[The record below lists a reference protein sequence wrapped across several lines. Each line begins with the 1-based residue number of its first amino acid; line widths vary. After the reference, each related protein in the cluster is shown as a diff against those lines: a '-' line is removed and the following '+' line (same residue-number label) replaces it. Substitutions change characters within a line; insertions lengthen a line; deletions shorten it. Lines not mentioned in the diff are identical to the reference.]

1 MDLLRSLMHDALSMV
16 RLSGEVQ
23 AVKSR
28 RTLIFVLL
36 CTALCLFLVIFAFA
50 SGVETDEDGG
60 TWDYNSGI
68 YTDPTGQK
76 HQITNDD
83 GSSGSSTNNNS
94 SSGGGSG
101 TPMIIDTGEED
112 PMAGAKK
119 NADGSIEVES
129 GTGGVDIEI
138 EPTRAPLEGEDWQAA
153 LDSVAAR
160 NGKDTPTVW
169 TDPATGVTVAVE
181 VVYMG
186 IGRSMISVDGQ
197 KKLVNTS
204 ELKWQTEAPEDKVL
218 AVVRSR
224 YVWLHKSPSNKITVL
239 KFKQVYRDSVVRVL
253 ATGKNWTFVDHEG
266 DRAYVVTSA
275 LEFYANDHTDTE
287 PGYLSLN
294 GKIKGKGKIQ
304 VRDFETAAIIKD
316 ASGTVFYQPGTPV
329 TVFDF
334 LDDYAEIDVGGF
346 HCVVK
351 LDCLILERSLA
362 AVPE

>member
-1 MDLLRSLMHDALSMV
+1 MKKRFV
-16 RLSGEVQ
+16 
-23 AVKSR
+23 
-28 RTLIFVLL
+28 FVLL
-36 CTALCLFLVIFAFA
+36 CTVLCLLVCA
-50 SGVETDEDGG
+50 SALAEGYTVEEDGSK
-60 TWDYNSGI
+60 WY
-68 YTDPTGQK
+68 
-76 HQITNDD
+76 DD
-83 GSSGSSTNNNS
+83 GRIEWADGTVTQSVNHDQGQSYDSGSGST
-94 SSGGGSG
+94 GSG
-101 TPMIIDTGEED
+101 TVRNEDGSMTVITGEED

-129 GTGGVDIEI
+129 GTGGVDIEV
-138 EPTRAPLEGEDWQAA
+138 EPTRAPLEGEEWQAA

-169 TDPATGVTVAVE
+169 TNPEDGTPVSVE

-186 IGRSMISVDGQ
+186 IGRSMILVDGQ

-204 ELKWQTEAPEDKVL
+204 ERRWQTEAPDDKVL

-253 ATGKNWTFVDHEG
+253 ATGKNWTFVDYNG
-266 DRAYVVTSA
+266 DRAYVVTNG

-304 VRDFETAAIIKD
+304 VRDYETGAIIKGE
-316 ASGTVFYQPGTPV
+316 SGTVSYQPGTPV

-334 LDDYAEIDVGGF
+334 LEDYAEIDVGGY

-351 LDCLILERSLA
+351 LDCLTLEHSLA
-362 AVPE
+362 SASE